1 MKSLRNWTI
10 VILAVMV
17 CAGAMILSAVASPV
31 DVRATYNEQDGRV
44 TISGQLS
51 SEAGKLVSLQ
61 VINPLNQLDLLDQT
75 AIGADGSYQF
85 SYVLKQK
92 INGTYFVNVNV
103 EQSTQVLG
111 TTFEV
116 SVISPPTPTPTPSI
130 PPTPTPDPTPDSTS
144 SDSDDSSITAP
155 QPSTGQPVVKS
166 TPHVVVDQTG
176 AIVSAKLDKEAV
188 DKVFSAGD
196 SHLVVEIQP
205 VKGARQYQ
213 LYAPASMF
221 LAAAEQKM
229 TIVTEL
235 GSITIPNGLLSN
247 VDIHS
252 ATELGFVIA
261 SADRSSIPDEM
272 KGQIGQRPV
281 LELSILVDGKPVNFN
296 NPSKSVA
303 VTIPYQPT
311 EEELKNPEHI
321 VVWYIDHAGE
331 ARAVPSGK
339 YEASTGTVT
348 FKTTHFSTFA
358 VGYQQKSF
366 ADLSTVEWARK
377 PIEVMA
383 SKGIISGT
391 SDTLF
396 QPAVNMNRADFMIL
410 LTKSFDFNADVT
422 TNFRDVH
429 PIDYYYEAVGI
440 AKQLG
445 LAEGQ
450 EDGTFHPNEQISRQ
464 DMMVLL
470 ARAMG
475 AAGMQ
480 IANGAP
486 SDLEAFS
493 DKSHVASYAVNHIAA
508 LMKSGFVE
516 GSGSMLNPTGYAT
529 RAEAAVMLYRIY
541 NKQQNQNVVPD
552 APDIYFER

>member
-17 CAGAMILSAVASPV
+17 CAGAMIVSAVASPV
-31 DVRATYNEQDGRV
+31 DVRAAYHEQDGRV

-103 EQSTQVLG
+103 EQSDQVLG

-116 SVISPPTPTPTPSI
+116 KVISPPTPTPD
-130 PPTPTPDPTPDSTS
+130 PTTPDSG
-144 SDSDDSSITAP
+144 DSSTAAP
-155 QPSTGQPVVKS
+155 QASIVEPEVKS
-166 TPHVVVDQTG
+166 NPHVVVDSTSG
-176 AIVSAKLDKEAV
+176 IVSAKLEKEAV
-188 DKVFSAGD
+188 DKAFSTGD
-196 SHLVVEIQP
+196 SQLVVEIQP
-205 VKGARQYQ
+205 VEGAKQYQ
-213 LYAPASMF
+213 LFTPASMF
-221 LAAAEQKM
+221 LTTAEKRI
-229 TIVTEL
+229 TIVTEF
-235 GSITIPNGLLSN
+235 GSITIPNRLLGN
-247 VDIHS
+247 VDLHS
-252 ATELGFVIA
+252 ATEVGFVIA
-261 SADRSSIPDEM
+261 NADRSSIPDDM
-272 KGQIGQRPV
+272 KDQIGHRPV
-281 LELSILVDGKPVNFN
+281 LKLSLVVDGKAVDFN
-296 NPSKSVA
+296 NSSTVVTVA
-303 VTIPYQPT
+303 IPYQPT
-311 EEELKNPEHI
+311 EEELKDPEHI

-331 ARAVPSGK
+331 VLAVPSGK

-348 FKTTHFSTFA
+348 FRTTHFSTFA

-391 SDTLF
+391 SDTSF
-396 QPAVNMNRADFMIL
+396 QPAANISRADFMML
-410 LTKSFDFNADVT
+410 LTKTFDFNADVT

-450 EDGTFHPNEQISRQ
+450 GDGAFNPNEQISRQ

-475 AAGMQ
+475 AASIQVAKGV
-480 IANGAP
+480 A

-493 DKSHVASYAVNHIAA
+493 DKSYVASYAVNDIAA
-508 LMKSGFVE
+508 LIKSGFVE
-516 GSGSMLNPTGYAT
+516 GSGNRLNPTGYAT

-541 NKQQNQNVVPD
+541 NKQQNQTVVPD
-552 APDIYFER
+552 APNIYFER